1 MSDSSKQIIEE
12 LLSMLFSEGYT
23 EASPTIVSL
32 RSLHSAT
39 CTSSSDYTV
48 QRASTLHRTSTMLRS
63 LLLSEGIS
71 YSDKANVL
79 RAVAPNYL
87 KLVHA
92 FKTDGSLWGSA
103 QTDLVPVLLSASS
116 EDDID
121 SSIDL
126 LVTHLTRYIDSL
138 SNWLPAQ

>member
-1 MSDSSKQIIEE
+1 MSDSTNQVLDE
-12 LLSMLFSEGYT
+12 LLSLLLAEGYA
-23 EASPTIVSL
+23 ESSPAIASI
-32 RSLHSAT
+32 RSLYSVT

-103 QTDLVPVLLSASS
+103 QSDLVPVLLSAES

-121 SSIDL
+121 SSMAL